1 MWWYRSIPIDVL
13 LEEQGQLSTWRSH
26 GCCCL
31 ENQECT
37 RQCWECIFQKRNT
50 SLSHGQSLHLQ
61 FSSPSLSKET
71 QGHSFWDLGSYFEA
85 DPILT
90 IQLPNFVFQSNVI
103 GFWEHM
109 CHLWQAEMWFS
120 LFKKTLQKNVL
131 PSQLVPACGRG
142 LRWVQG
148 AAGQVRHLFVFI
160 WQEQVWKKLIWSCKD
175 YNCWIHIKM
184 FSYLI
189 LFNSEYNNVIVL
201 TWKHYVLWYFCLSLN
216 RHVSLCERC
225 MQ

>member
-1 MWWYRSIPIDVL
+1 MQLKFGLFKWQNTTFHKGVLHFCCLCIRKLWWYQSIPIDVL

-61 FSSPSLSKET
+61 FSSPSLSRET

-90 IQLPNFVFQSNVI
+90 IQLPNFMFQSNVI
-103 GFWEHM
+103 GFWEQM

-120 LFKKTLQKNVL
+120 LFKKPLQKDIL
-131 PSQLVPACGRG
+131 LSQLVLLVGEVWGGYRG
-142 LRWVQG
+142 
-148 AAGQVRHLFVFI
+148 
-160 WQEQVWKKLIWSCKD
+160 
-175 YNCWIHIKM
+175 
-184 FSYLI
+184 
-189 LFNSEYNNVIVL
+189 
-201 TWKHYVLWYFCLSLN
+201 
-216 RHVSLCERC
+216 
-225 MQ
+225 